1 MPLVSRPSDFSQI
14 TEHRSPGS
22 PMQPLNLKLP
32 TELIEQL
39 REQASRLGCYPSA
52 LGRHLIAQGLQC
64 LSSPED

>member
-1 MPLVSRPSDFSQI
+1 
-14 TEHRSPGS
+14 
-22 PMQPLNLKLP
+22 MQPLNLKLP
-32 TELIEQL
+32 AELIEQL